1 MNKKMNRFKQAR
13 LKSNVKQQDVS
24 KELNVKQSSVSAW
37 EVGTTLPNIY
47 NLIKLC
53 KLYSVSSDYL
63 LGIEKYNTEE
73 MSIVERYTYNKKA
86 LERLQKEQAE
96 IEIMISQ
103 LNEIKENQ

>member
-13 LKSNVKQQDVS
+13 LKSNVKQKDVA
-24 KELNVKQSSVSAW
+24 KELNVKQSTVSAW
-37 EVGTTLPNIY
+37 EVGTFLPSCD

-63 LGIEKYNTEE
+63 LGIEKNTEE
-73 MSIVERYTYNKKA
+73 MTIVERYTHNKKE
-86 LERLQKEQAE
+86 LERLQKEQIE

-103 LNEIKENQ
+103 LNEIKERQ